1 MPVGRTLVALL
12 VLASVGLGA
21 ETLKKLDGTTVTGE
35 VVGISDKEVVL
46 RADGSDKTVPVEQV
60 LQIDLG
66 QAGKVAAAKY
76 SDVEL
81 TDGSLLHCTQVALK
95 GNQAHLTL
103 TTGQQVQAPLDGIA
117 YIVNDAQDAKVMQ
130 EWKEL
135 LAKKRSS
142 DLLARRKDGEL
153 ITLKGTFG
161 EADKDGKEIQFDLN
175 SEGSPRPVPIEKLH
189 GLAFLRKLDPNA
201 PPVRCTLLDTQAGV
215 VKASSISVT
224 ADGFAVTTPTGV
236 KVQYAKALVSRL
248 DYSRGKLTYLSD
260 LDPVKVIQTS
270 TTGEP
275 EPYRRDKN
283 LDGSPGLRPGKNKR
297 FDKGLAVHAY
307 TLLEYQLDG
316 EYREFSCWL
325 GIDEQVGGSEGPVVV
340 KIEGDGKE
348 IFAQTLTRKDDLP
361 VEVRKNIKDVQRLR
375 ITVSSGELLDLG
387 KHVDLAD
394 AKVSK

>member
-1 MPVGRTLVALL
+1 MPVGRALL
-12 VLASVGLGA
+12 MLLACVSVGVGA
-21 ETLKKLDGTTVTGE
+21 ELRTLDGKTKTGE
-35 VVGISDKEVVL
+35 VLRITPKEIVL
-46 RADGSDKTVPVEQV
+46 RAGGAEEAIPAEQV
-60 LQIDLG
+60 LQIDLAPG
-66 QAGKVAAAKY
+66 GKANPAKFA
-76 SDVEL
+76 DVEL

-95 GNQAHLTL
+95 GNKAHLTL
-103 TTGQQVQAPLDGIA
+103 VTGQEVQSPLDVITF
-117 YIVNDAQDAKVMQ
+117 VLNDAQEPKLVQ
-130 EWKEL
+130 EWKEV

-153 ITLKGTFG
+153 VTLKGTFG
-161 EADKDGKEIQFDLN
+161 EADAEGKEIQFDLN
-175 SEGSPRPVPIEKLH
+175 SSGAPRPVPIDRLH
-189 GLAFLRKLDPNA
+189 ALAFLRQLDANA
-201 PPVRCTLLDTQAGV
+201 PSLACTLHDVQGNVL
-215 VKASSISVT
+215 KAAAVSVT
-224 ADGFAVTTPTGV
+224 ADGFAVTTQTGV
-236 KVQYAKALVSRL
+236 KIDCAKASVARL

-283 LDGSPGLRPGKNKR
+283 LDGAPGLRPGGSQK

-340 KIEGDGKE
+340 KIEADGKE
-348 IFAQTLTRKDDLP
+348 IFTATISRKDKLP
-361 VEVRKNIKDVQRLR
+361 IEVKRNVKDAQRLR